1 MNEIKKEKRKMNR
14 INRGKKR
21 IKTEKENK
29 GQITKEL
36 KTGDK

>member
-29 GQITKEL
+29 GANNKRTENRR
-36 KTGDK
+36 